1 MGFVMD
7 VDATNNIL
15 RVTLDGHLT
24 DAILFDGYAA
34 MGKYLAQ
41 HPSCHSIG
49 DFSPVVSAD
58 LSGEAIRQLAAAP
71 PLPTAAALRILVA
84 PPDSVYGMAR
94 MFQILG
100 EETRPNLHIV
110 RTMDEAYSL
119 LQVKSPEFSPL
130 S

>member
-7 VDATNNIL
+7 LDAKNNIL
-15 RVTLDGHLT
+15 RVTLDGRIT

-34 MGKYLAQ
+34 MGKYLAS

-49 DFSPVVSAD
+49 DFSLVTRAD
-58 LSGEAIRQLAAAP
+58 ISSEAVRQLAAAP
-71 PLPTAAALRILVA
+71 PLPTPALRILVA
-84 PPDSVYGMAR
+84 PPDSIYGLAR

-100 EETRPNLHIV
+100 EKTRPNFHVV
-110 RTMDEAYSL
+110 RTMNEAYSL

>member
-7 VDATNNIL
+7 FDAKNNIL
-15 RVTLDGHLT
+15 RVTLDGSLT

-34 MGKYLAQ
+34 MGKYLAE
-41 HPSCHSIG
+41 HASCHSIA
-49 DFSPVVSAD
+49 DFSPVTSAD
-58 LSGEAIRQLAAAP
+58 FSSETIRQLAAAP
-71 PLPTAAALRILVA
+71 PLPTAALRILVV
-84 PPDSVYGMAR
+84 PLDSIYGMAR

-100 EETRPNLHIV
+100 QETRPNLHIV

-119 LQVKSPEFSPL
+119 LQVKSPEFSSL